1 MIQQSYSWVCGSNLK
16 RYMHPNVHS
25 TTVYNSRDMKVTF
38 HVQIQETKI
47 ALTKCVEYENYCWE
61 VGTLNKNLL
70 ATTGF

>member
-1 MIQQSYSWVCGSNLK
+1 MGMKNKESV
-16 RYMHPNVHS
+16 HPW
-25 TTVYNSRDMKVTF
+25 TKLQKVTF